1 MAAFMGSAQEFKGE
15 WDSIIKINGVSLAPL
30 SIDFYSYLDT
40 QYVVSGFTLEAATII
55 TEAGLANLWFE
66 AYGTLGAFSMWSLVG
81 FDPMTPKFVNF
92 ENAVEVSIAGV
103 NIYGLFGIL
112 PVADDPLTIGVD
124 ESGIG
129 SGFALGG
136 IGTAGDIRVGVE
148 FTSNL
153 YPNLWFVMLYG
164 LNGAVSDWTYTMCAS
179 DIWNPSWIVGAL
191 AAIQTECISMFS
203 YLTVVVEFPICC
215 ADVYVMG
222 EFSCE
227 GFDFMSFLVKNLD
240 IGIPWLNIYELGIT
254 YTVDAK
260 AIDFTFK
267 VVTGDVVCFKPYWT
281 IVTEDGGITLDGIK
295 LNALT
300 LSCDVGGCEIFWGH
314 IFDFDQVRY
323 TGWMWPTNPSLTGP
337 YVDDYRF
344 EAVGGG
350 LTRFV
355 GYGCAFSVLVTKDVW
370 TDADD
375 DLIFEDTE
383 VVHGTAKSVAYPNEV
398 FGFQCDQDSCCGG
411 LFSFSVNNFFSTNP
425 AVLGVTTASAH
436 LTQTLLSDAAIG
448 IFGWMGSYVELT
460 AGIGSNLSV
469 IGGLKVTA
477 MNKVEFIT
485 MGFELAW

>member
-1 MAAFMGSAQEFKGE
+1 MKRALVLSLFVVLMAAFMGSAQEFKGE
-15 WDSIIKINGVSLAPL
+15 WDSVLKLNITDPALPTVG
-30 SIDFYSYLDT
+30 FYSFLDT

-55 TEAGLANLWFE
+55 DETGLANIWFE

-81 FDPMTPKFVNF
+81 FDPTTPEFVNF

-103 NIYGLFGIL
+103 DIYGLFGIL
-112 PVADDPLTIGVD
+112 PLADDPLTTTVD

-164 LNGAVSDWTYTMCAS
+164 LNGAVSDWTYTNCTS
-179 DIWNPSWIVGAL
+179 DIWYPKWSVGAL
-191 AAIQTECISMFS
+191 SAIQSDCTSVFS
-203 YLTVVVEFPICC
+203 YITAVVEFPICC
-215 ADVYVMG
+215 ADIFAMA

-260 AIDFTFK
+260 VIDFAFK
-267 VVTGDVVCFKPYWT
+267 VVTGDVVCFKPYWS
-281 IVTEDGGITLDGIK
+281 IVTKDGGITLDGIK

-323 TGWMWPTNPSLTGP
+323 AGWMWPTNPSLGSVAAP
-337 YVDDYRF
+337 YTDDYRF
-344 EAVGGG
+344 DAVGGG
-350 LTRFV
+350 LTRLYV
-355 GYGCAFSVLVTKDVW
+355 ANCAFSVVDTAPTPDDVRY
-370 TDADD
+370 
-375 DLIFEDTE
+375 
-383 VVHGTAKSVAYPNEV
+383 YPNEV
-398 FGFQCDQDSCCGG
+398 FGFQCDEDSCCGG
-411 LFSFSVNNFFSTNP
+411 LFSFSVNNFFLSELP
-425 AVLGVTTASAH
+425 AGAPVG
-436 LTQTLLSDAAIG
+436 LTG

-469 IGGLKVTA
+469 IGGLKITA
-477 MNKVEFIT
+477 LNDVEFIT